1 MLPYTRTDAR
11 AWARETLVG
20 VANVTIPTMTA
31 DFKALNEKAIR
42 HDVETAIGH
51 GFIGSL
57 ACSEVPMS
65 MTEYGRFC
73 EIMVEQAQGRML
85 TIHHAVFNTLEDN
98 IEAVKIAEKAGA
110 EFVLLCYPAYFYP
123 QSLEEVYD
131 YTKAFCDATD
141 LAVMLFPV
149 PTWGFSR
156 LHPADIPVPMLRRL
170 LDDCPNIV
178 AIKAEGGMPNFM
190 AQIEVHRAFHEE
202 VVISSPLEYD
212 LVPLGQLMPIPFSGT
227 NYSAYFGS
235 WLPRVHRLL
244 QEKRF
249 DEATE
254 EWYRIDAA
262 RKAVASVGFGGGG
275 LLNRML
281 WKYHGWLQGYNGGPL
296 RGPTAR
302 VYSKDMAT
310 LRRGLELAGLNPTS
324 DPDEAFFTGRN
335 PV

>member
-1 MLPYTRTDAR
+1 MPTYTKSEAR
-11 AWARETLVG
+11 EWAREKLVG
-20 VANVTIPTMTA
+20 VANVTVPTMTS
-31 DFKALNEKAIR
+31 DFKSLNEQAIR

-57 ACSEVPMS
+57 ACSEVA
-65 MTEYGRFC
+65 TTIDEYARFC
-73 EIMVEQAQGRML
+73 ELMVDQAQGRML

-98 IEAVKIAEKAGA
+98 IEAVKLAEKAGA
-110 EFVLLCYPAYFYP
+110 EFILLCYPAYFNP
-123 QSLEEVYD
+123 QSLEEVYA
-131 YTKAFCDATD
+131 YTRAFCDATN

-156 LHPADIPVPMLRRL
+156 LHPADIPVPILRRL
-170 LDDCPNIV
+170 VDDCPNIV
-178 AIKAEGGMPNFM
+178 AIKAEGGMPNIM
-190 AQIEVHRAFHEE
+190 AQIEVHREFHKD

-235 WLPRVHRLL
+235 WLPRVHALL
-244 QEKRF
+244 QQGNF
-249 DEATE
+249 DEATQ
-254 EWYRIDAA
+254 EWYKIDAA
-262 RKAVASVGFGGGG
+262 RKAVAGVGFGGGG

-324 DPDEAFFTGRN
+324 DRDEEFFIGRN
-335 PV
+335 PA